1 MKVAK
6 LLASWFLAVSFV
18 GSVAVQA
25 QPGVLVVRRPVR
37 VVVPPRPVVVTRPAL
52 VPAPVLVVPA
62 PRVAVIARPRRVIL
76 Y

>member
-6 LLASWFLAVSFV
+6 LLASCFLAVCFV

-37 VVVPPRPVVVTRPAL
+37 VIVPPRPVVIARPAL
-52 VPAPVLVVPA
+52 VPAPVVVVPA
-62 PRVAVIARPRRVIL
+62 PRVAVVTRPRRVIV